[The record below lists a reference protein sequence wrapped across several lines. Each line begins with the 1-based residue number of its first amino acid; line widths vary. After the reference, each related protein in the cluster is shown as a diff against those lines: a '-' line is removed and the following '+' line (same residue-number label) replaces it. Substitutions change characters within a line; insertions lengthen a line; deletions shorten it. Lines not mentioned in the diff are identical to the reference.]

1 MSVYFITDSYI
12 KLNSPIS
19 QNVDANDLRPHIKP
33 ASDMFIQ
40 PVLGTN
46 FYNHMVSGYTNQT
59 LTADETTLVE
69 YIQPV
74 VMYYTCFEALAFLN
88 FQVKNKGAVTQN
100 SEWSNAADNGD
111 KKVTTFLQNQLEN
124 KAQFYL
130 KRLEAYINENE
141 SLYPQYTSNN
151 NDDITPSDVQ
161 PYRCGITYYNN
172 NGTCNNINN
181 LY

>member
-1 MSVYFITDSYI
+1 MANYFISEAYI

-19 QNVDANDLRPHIKP
+19 QNVDANDLRPHIKV
-33 ASDMFIQ
+33 AADMYVQ

-46 FYNHMVSGYTNQT
+46 FYDYMVSGYTAQS
-59 LTADETTLVE
+59 LSSDEITLVE

-74 VMYYTCFEALAFLN
+74 VMYYTCLLALPFLN
-88 FQVKNKGAVTQN
+88 YQVKNKGSQFQSSDFSTHA
-100 SEWSNAADNGD
+100 ENGD
-111 KKVTTFLQNQLEN
+111 KKATAFIVNELEN

-130 KRLEAYINENE
+130 ARLENYLDDNS
-141 SLYPQYTSNN
+141 SLYPNYTTN
-151 NDDITPSDVQ
+151 NDDDIQPSDVT

-172 NGTCNNINN
+172 GTNCNNINN